1 MDCCLYIY
9 PLPLSK
15 EIARV
20 GDYTCSRTSQASRV
34 RAVNPTELKL
44 YQNYAIT
51 SHILVEWGN
60 TIYMNAYD
68 DEDWE

>member
-1 MDCCLYIY
+1 M
-9 PLPLSK
+9 LSIQIFPHLCK
-15 EIARV
+15 SSLQ
-20 GDYTCSRTSQASRV
+20 GWGYSLTSQVSRV

>member
-1 MDCCLYIY
+1 M
-9 PLPLSK
+9 LSIQIFPHLCK
-15 EIARV
+15 SSLQ
-20 GDYTCSRTSQASRV
+20 GWGYSLTSQASRG